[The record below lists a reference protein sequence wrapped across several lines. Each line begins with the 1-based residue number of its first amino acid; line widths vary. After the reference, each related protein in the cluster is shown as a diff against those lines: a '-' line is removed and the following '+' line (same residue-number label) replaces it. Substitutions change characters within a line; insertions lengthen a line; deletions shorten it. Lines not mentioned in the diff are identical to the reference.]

1 MKKITLFIFAISF
14 VLSANAQF
22 SRYLEKGKSGIGIN
36 AMAETSGSG
45 KEFNGIGAEA
55 GYTYKG
61 KFDLFGMIVAD
72 GYDEKALGLSSDK
85 ATSKYYEVIVSYW
98 LFREQIIPEI
108 GVNFGLYAGY
118 AGASYDGYKYLDME
132 HNDIA
137 EYKSFSEGFLGI
149 TTSINFKLTESWY
162 LEPSLKVRYEMGSDK
177 TFDNNVT
184 KTNDFNGVTQEIG
197 LTLFKRLNK
206 GNTFTAGTR
215 LFSDSYEGSNFY
227 HVFVG
232 YIFVL

>member
-14 VLSANAQF
+14 VFSANAQF

-36 AMAETSGSG
+36 ALAETSGSG
-45 KEFNGIGAEA
+45 KEYNSIGAEV

-61 KFDLFGMIVAD
+61 KIDLSGIIFAD
-72 GYDEKALGLSSDK
+72 SYDEKALGLSSDK
-85 ATSKYYEVIVSYW
+85 ATSKYYEVVLNYW

-108 GVNFGLYAGY
+108 GVNVGLYVGH
-118 AGASYDGYKYLDME
+118 AGASYDGYKYLDLE
-132 HNDIA
+132 DGDIA
-137 EYKSFSEGFLGI
+137 EYTSYSEGFIGVN
-149 TTSINFKLTESWY
+149 TAINFKLTESWY
-162 LEPSLKVRYEMGSDK
+162 LESSLKVRYEKGSEK
-177 TFDNNVT
+177 TFDNNIT
-184 KTNDFNGVTQEIG
+184 KTDDFDGVTQEIG

-206 GNTFTAGTR
+206 GNTFTVGTR

-227 HVFVG
+227 RVSVG